1 MKTYKAF
8 ATLAI
13 CVLLALNIA
22 TFVNLHK
29 VSAQLRAC
37 RKIGHG
43 YIPHNNLPF
52 PN

>member
-1 MKTYKAF
+1 MKTYNAF

-13 CVLLALNIA
+13 CVLSALTIA
-22 TFVNLHK
+22 TFVNLLK

-37 RKIGHG
+37 RTIGDG